1 MHFESGMNSGDRADL
16 SARFDTLFVQAA
28 HVNAQ
33 FDQSDMVASPPV
45 ARNIHEAESD
55 PKHPEVQRVP
65 RPLRSGAEICAF
77 SNISGYQVSFLNI
90 IQTNLSV
97 AQVLR
102 LVYFGGEGRWLVG
115 AHEGIIVCL
124 CGTQELY
131 TELQVWLSGGG
142 LSQYGI
148 AAKLSPS
155 TTVELDEATLSTV
168 LRSSFAFELNRSF
181 GWIPISSEGKVLSV
195 RDIIT
200 TPLRSYEKPH
210 RNVPVLTVESH
221 ESQIGFVVRLEVF
234 KYYPLSAQN
243 HGNGMEG
250 SPVVVLPSLSSAQLW
265 RYAQSHIQ
273 PKLTNDEMI
282 QYWYL
287 HYGFKL
293 PIDTAKSRVP
303 VTFGYGDKQFAFP
316 SVCVWR
322 HPWSMMPTYT
332 RQYYPVMRSRLCL
345 ELNEVVG
352 RWNRLSGLQL
362 NSCSPDYLANPS
374 NRGAVPKD
382 ISCDMGP
389 NYKRARI
396 EL

>member
-1 MHFESGMNSGDRADL
+1 MHFETGMNSSKQADL

-28 HVNAQ
+28 RVTAQ
-33 FDQSDMVASPPV
+33 FDQSVMVASPPV
-45 ARNIHEAESD
+45 AKNNHEAD
-55 PKHPEVQRVP
+55 PDLMHPEVRRVP
-65 RPLRSGAEICAF
+65 RPLRSGAEMCAF

-90 IQTNLSV
+90 VQTNISV

-131 TELQVWLSGGG
+131 TKLQFWLSGGG

-155 TTVELDEATLSTV
+155 TSLVLDEATLSTV
-168 LRSSFAFELNRSF
+168 LMSSFAFELTRSF
-181 GWIPISSEGKVLSV
+181 GWIPISSEGNVLSI

-200 TPLRSYEKPH
+200 TPLRSNEKPH

-221 ESQIGFVVRLEVF
+221 EGRIGFGVRLEVF
-234 KYYPLSAQN
+234 KYYPLSGRN
-243 HGNGMEG
+243 HGYGLEG
-250 SPVVVLPSLSSAQLW
+250 SPVVALPNLSSAQLW
-265 RYAQSHIQ
+265 PYALSHIE
-273 PKLTNDEMI
+273 PKLTNEGMI

-293 PIDTAKSRVP
+293 TIETASTRVP
-303 VTFGYGDKQFAFP
+303 VTFGDGDKQFSFP

-322 HPWSMMPTYT
+322 HPWCMMPTYT
-332 RQYYPVMRSRLCL
+332 RHYYPVMRSRLCL
-345 ELNEVVG
+345 ELNQVIG
-352 RWNRLSGLQL
+352 RWNRLSGLRI
-362 NSCSPDYLANPS
+362 NSCSPEYPAKPS

-382 ISCDMGP
+382 IACDMGP
-389 NYKRARI
+389 NHKRARI
-396 EL
+396 QP